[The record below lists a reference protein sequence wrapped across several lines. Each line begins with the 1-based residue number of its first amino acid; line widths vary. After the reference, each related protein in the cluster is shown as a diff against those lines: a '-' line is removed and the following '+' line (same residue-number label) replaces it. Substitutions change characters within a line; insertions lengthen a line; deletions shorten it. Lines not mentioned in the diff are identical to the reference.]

1 MGMYGQM
8 APVSEATIQR
18 IQADPP
24 LVLQILQD
32 AAAVEKAR
40 KKPKGPT
47 FFGRLFGDKARPDPP
62 PAPPLTLEAGEGTP
76 VDLDKA
82 WHGVHYLLT
91 GTAWEGE
98 PPLNF
103 VVEGGADLDYD
114 GPWNSS
120 PRIFTP
126 AETREIATALARVS
140 DDELRRRFNPAEMMQ
155 LEIYPEIWDREP
167 DGTEDPIGYVMS
179 AIEDVRATVNEAVQ
193 RGWGLV
199 VTVD

>member
-1 MGMYGQM
+1 MGANELSALLWRERELLELLTFKLEEEQLLLTAGRTRWIEHATREVEQVLVEAGDPA
-8 APVSEATIQR
+8 APGDLRVDGGAS
-18 IQADPP
+18 ADGCF
-24 LVLQILQD
+24 LQD

-40 KKPKGPT
+40 GKPKGPT
-47 FFGRLFGDKARPDPP
+47 FFGRLFGDKARPEPP
-62 PAPPLTLEAGEGTP
+62 PTPPLILEAGEGAL

-126 AETREIATALARVS
+126 A
-140 DDELRRRFNPAEMMQ
+140 
-155 LEIYPEIWDREP
+155 
-167 DGTEDPIGYVMS
+167 
-179 AIEDVRATVNEAVQ
+179 
-193 RGWGLV
+193 
-199 VTVD
+199 

>member
-8 APVSEATIQR
+8 APLSEATIQR

-40 KKPKGPT
+40 VKPKGPT
-47 FFGRLFGDKARPDPP
+47 FLGRLFGDKPRPEPP
-62 PAPPLTLEAGEGTP
+62 PTPPLTLAEGEGAL

-103 VVEGGADLDYD
+103 VIEGGTELEYD
-114 GPWNSS
+114 GPWNSA
-120 PRIFTP
+120 PRIITP
-126 AETREIATALARVS
+126 AGTREIASALALVS
-140 DDELRRRFNPAEMMQ
+140 DEELRRRFNPAEMMR

-167 DGTEDPIGYVMS
+167 DQNDDPLGYVMS
-179 AIEDVRATVNEAVQ
+179 AVGDVRSTVNDAVQ

>member
-40 KKPKGPT
+40 RKPKGPT
-47 FFGRLFGDKARPDPP
+47 FFGRLFGDKPRPEPP
-62 PAPPLTLEAGEGTP
+62 AAPPLTLEAGEGTL

-120 PRIFTP
+120 PRLFTP
-126 AETREIATALARVS
+126 AQTREIAAALARVS

-167 DGTEDPIGYVMS
+167 DGTEDPVGYVMS
-179 AIEDVRATVNEAVQ
+179 AIEDVRATVNEAVS
-193 RGWGLV
+193 RGWGLI